1 MDKVQTPA
9 QRRAG
14 RLFREQG
21 KASEA
26 QSAWKD
32 YQAEQEATR
41 RKTARL
47 RAERLAREALA
58 PAEPAEKSPVRK
70 ARAGSV
76 RTARRG

>member
-9 QRRAG
+9 QKRAG

-26 QSAWKD
+26 QGAWKD

-58 PAEPAEKSPVRK
+58 PAAPAQKGPERK
-70 ARAGSV
+70 VAARRRSV
-76 RTARRG
+76 R